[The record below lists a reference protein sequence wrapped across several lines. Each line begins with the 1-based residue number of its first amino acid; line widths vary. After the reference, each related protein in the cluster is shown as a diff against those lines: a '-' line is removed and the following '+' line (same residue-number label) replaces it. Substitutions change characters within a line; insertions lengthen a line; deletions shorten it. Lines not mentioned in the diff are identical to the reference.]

1 MQQQQAQQN
10 QCMPF
15 NMSLINCLK
24 SYSNQID
31 MCQTYMDQL
40 KQCETDTIKF
50 HGI

>member
-1 MQQQQAQQN
+1 MG
-10 QCMPF
+10 F

-40 KQCETDTIKF
+40 GQCEKDNMKF